1 MNVCYKLE
9 CLSLV
14 SLSSLVLRLSVMPG
28 AYLRAPF
35 LASMIKQVA
44 LNKSSLLLKYILQN
58 TQTLELLTINIKTEI
73 IHQTLLKMPSWKAWV
88 ERSKDLLKEG

>member
-28 AYLRAPF
+28 AYPRAPF
-35 LASMIKQVA
+35 LASMITQVA
-44 LNKSSLLLKYILQN
+44 LNKSSLLLKFILQN
-58 TQTLELLTINIKTEI
+58 TQTLELFTINSKTEI
-73 IHQTLLKMPSWKAWV
+73 IYKSY
-88 ERSKDLLKEG
+88 